1 MSMHRNISQVN
12 VEDIVAKTK
21 LFNILQDIASGEVY
35 IEQMMNDSYYN
46 N

>member
-1 MSMHRNISQVN
+1 MSMLKYFTGECRRYC
-12 VEDIVAKTK
+12 VAKTK

>member
-1 MSMHRNISQVN
+1 MSMSRNISQVN

-35 IEQMMNDSYYN
+35 IETNDGRFLYN